1 MSPAEAGGPGG
12 AEGDRA
18 GGGGG
23 IGTTGAVTS
32 GMQIAVVGSSAFVT
46 GFRLAGVE
54 EVFPVTGEELEG
66 AVRGVLDR
74 TDVGIL
80 VLHNE
85 DYKRLSKPL
94 RQACADSVEPV
105 VIPIGKEEET
115 DLRDRIKQAV
125 GVDLWKQ

>member
-1 MSPAEAGGPGG
+1 MK
-12 AEGDRA
+12 
-18 GGGGG
+18 
-23 IGTTGAVTS
+23 
-32 GMQIAVVGSSAFVT
+32 IAVVGSSAFVT
-46 GFRLAGVE
+46 GFRLAGVD
-54 EVFPVTGEELEG
+54 EVHPVTGEELDG
-66 AVRGVLDR
+66 RVQQVLNR
-74 TDVGIL
+74 TDIGIL

-85 DYKRLSKPL
+85 DYKRLSKQL